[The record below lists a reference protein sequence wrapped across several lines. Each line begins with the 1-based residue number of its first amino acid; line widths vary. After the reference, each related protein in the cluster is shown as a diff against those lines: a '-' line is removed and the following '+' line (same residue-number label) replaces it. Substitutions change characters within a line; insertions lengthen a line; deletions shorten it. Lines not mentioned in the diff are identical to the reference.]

1 MSSTPPV
8 DTTVGGRHLPP
19 PIYHLAGV
27 AALRDGDHTHNAWH
41 ARVVHES
48 LPAYSIPMIVKAV
61 HSDVTM
67 AVEVACGLAARQLHL
82 NVPQPGLVVAD
93 RDDLP
98 ELDDDIPGD
107 RLLLVGSHYQ
117 RPDALFAEAMSNDAA
132 AEELIWQ
139 KVCESPVAKQG
150 AAFDELIANP
160 DRHCE
165 NILFDGTTWW
175 LFDHD
180 QALAPT
186 ASYAAQHEDTEA
198 RQQAIAHSAEVN
210 LLAEQLARR
219 YANQYMAIIEQSRRM
234 DSGARRLRALATYAR
249 AWSHPDKRLNDTLQL
264 IGVVLGL
271 ISLRLPALAD
281 KITHRMQP
289 GTSPP
294 SLWTSPAPRT

>member
-1 MSSTPPV
+1 M
-8 DTTVGGRHLPP
+8 TTSILVETTTGGRHLPP

-27 AALRDGDHTHNAWH
+27 ASLREGDHTHNAWH
-41 ARVVHES
+41 ARVVHDS

-61 HSDVTM
+61 HSEVTM
-67 AVEVACGLAARQLHL
+67 AVEVACGLAGRQLHL

-93 RDDLP
+93 RYDLP
-98 ELDDDIPGD
+98 ELDDNILGE

-117 RPDALFAEAMSNDAA
+117 RPDALFAEVVSNDLA

-186 ASYAAQHEDTEA
+186 ENYASHHDDAAVRQH
-198 RQQAIAHSAEVN
+198 AIAHSAQVN
-210 LLAEQLARR
+210 LLAEQLSKR
-219 YANQYMAIIEQSRRM
+219 YANQYQAIIEQSRRM
-234 DSGARRLRALATYAR
+234 DATANRLRALASYAR
-249 AWSHPDKRLNDTLQL
+249 AWSHPDKRLNDTLKL
-264 IGVVLGL
+264 IGVVLSL

-281 KITHRMQP
+281 KVTYRMKP
-289 GTSPP
+289 GTSLP
-294 SLWTSPAPRT
+294 SLWTSPDPKI